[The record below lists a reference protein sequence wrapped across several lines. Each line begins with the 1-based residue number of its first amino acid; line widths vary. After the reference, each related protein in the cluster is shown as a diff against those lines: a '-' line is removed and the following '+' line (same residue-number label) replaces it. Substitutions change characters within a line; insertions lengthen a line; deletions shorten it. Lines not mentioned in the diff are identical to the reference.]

1 MKYEFRIDAG
11 CSYEYR
17 TNPMLD
23 SLDRRIIE
31 ALVADGRQPF
41 VRIAAE
47 LGVSEASV
55 RQRAARLTSEGFMQ
69 ITAVTNPFK
78 MGYQVVAMLG
88 LSVEVAQMTAAGE
101 ALAAL
106 DEVTYLVACTGR
118 HDYLVEVVCRDSQH
132 LLEFMSQRLAGVPGL
147 TASESFSYLSVLK
160 ESYRPFPGEW

>member
-1 MKYEFRIDAG
+1 
-11 CSYEYR
+11 
-17 TNPMLD
+17 MLD
-23 SLDRRIIE
+23 SLDRQIVE

-55 RQRAARLTSEGFMQ
+55 RQRVARMTADGVMQ

-78 MGYQVVAMLG
+78 LGYEVLCMLG
-88 LSVEVAQMTAAGE
+88 VIVDAAHLRAAGA
-101 ALAAL
+101 ALEAL

-118 HDYLVEVVCRDSQH
+118 HDFLVEVVCRDSRH
-132 LLEFMSQRLAGVPGL
+132 LMEFLSTKLANVPGL
-147 TASESFSYLSVLK
+147 RDSESFSYLSVLK